1 MVNISV
7 VVLAGEP
14 LITKVEG
21 IRVTIDCGQLI
32 DEMVDTTGITN
43 PIVTWFKDG
52 AILRNR
58 TASNVIVSANQ
69 RFCVIVDTFLALGSQ
84 LGTDGNYSCEVCSSH
99 TNCQRNDTSVAI
111 CGKCDMYI
119 CD

>member
-1 MVNISV
+1 MSV

-52 AILRNR
+52 DILRNR

-69 RFCVIVDTFLALGSQ
+69 RFCVIVDTFFALGSQ